1 MERYYIFCV
10 WFTLTFQFPGLLLD
24 LQILNFNGNH
34 YIYEQAA
41 AALRQILLFE
51 DWWGHVGFQGL
62 HEQTDAKSLKSN
74 TK

>member
-51 DWWGHVGFQGL
+51 DW
-62 HEQTDAKSLKSN
+62 
-74 TK
+74 